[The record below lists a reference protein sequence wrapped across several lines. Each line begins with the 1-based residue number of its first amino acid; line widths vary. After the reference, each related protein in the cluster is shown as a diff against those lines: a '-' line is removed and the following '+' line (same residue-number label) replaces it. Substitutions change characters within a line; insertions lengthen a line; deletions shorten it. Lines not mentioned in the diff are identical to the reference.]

1 MSGIM
6 EGLLKRTLN
15 RLDWCWSRF
24 GERAA
29 IGTSL
34 QGSGLVILDLAYGQ
48 GMKFPIFTVDTGLLF
63 PETLAL
69 KEKVEE
75 RLGVEIESLCPEASV
90 EEQAEREGERLWE
103 RDPDRCC
110 HLRKVRPLEQKLDEL
125 DVWITGLR
133 RDQSEG
139 RKQTGLVDVY
149 ERQRGERHQMLVKV
163 SPLVD
168 WTKGEVERYL
178 AERDWPVNELF
189 SRGYQSIGCWPCTK
203 PAVDLGDRAGRWEGK
218 EKTECGIH
226 TFMGKESF
234 YMFESQERERWQT
247 EKK

>member
-1 MSGIM
+1 MKALV
-6 EGLLKRTLN
+6 ERTVS
-15 RLDWCWSRF
+15 RLEWCWIRF

-48 GMKFPIFTVDTGLLF
+48 GMRFPIFTVDTGLLF
-63 PETLAL
+63 PETMVL
-69 KEKVEE
+69 KARVEE
-75 RLGVEIESLCPEASV
+75 RLGVKIESLRPELSV
-90 EEQAEREGERLWE
+90 EEQAVQEGDRLWE

-110 HLRKVRPLEQKLDEL
+110 HLRKVLPLERKLDEL

-133 RDQSEG
+133 RDQSVG
-139 RKQTGLVDVY
+139 RRQTGLVDVF
-149 ERQRGERHQMLVKV
+149 ERQSAGRHQMLVKV

-178 AERDWPVNELF
+178 AERDWPVNELL
-189 SRGYQSIGCWPCTK
+189 SQGYESIGCWPCTK
-203 PAVDLGDRAGRWEGK
+203 PTGGGGDRAGRWEGK

-234 YMFESQERERWQT
+234 YVLESQERERWQK
-247 EKK
+247 EKKL